1 MSSTFLRLKNLITA
15 TAFTAAALFG
25 STAFAKQETLNV
37 TWSGAS
43 FGNTAVATGFFT
55 FDTDL
60 IPNIGFQDPINMD
73 QVIDLGITIT
83 GANSGNGTF
92 TKSDF
97 NSIYFASA
105 STLDYSTQLIG
116 QSLSNGETF
125 GPTGSNTGDGE
136 KGDFNLFGVTT
147 AAPVGTWYFTLTTN
161 NGSGDQ
167 MLVTSMTP
175 AVPEPEAIAL
185 MLAGLVCVGFLGARR
200 KSA

>member
-1 MSSTFLRLKNLITA
+1 MSSTFLRLKNIAAA
-15 TAFTAAALFG
+15 TAFTAASLLG
-25 STAFAKQETLNV
+25 STAFAKQETLNI

-43 FGNTAVATGFFT
+43 FNNTAAATGFIT

-60 IPNIGFQDPINMD
+60 IPNIGFQDPININ

-97 NSIYFASA
+97 ESIYFASPSA
-105 STLDYSTQLIG
+105 LNYTTQLIG

-125 GPTGSNTGDGE
+125 GPTGSATGLGE
-136 KGDFNLFGVTT
+136 KGDFNLFAITQG
-147 AAPVGTWYFTLTTN
+147 APEGTIYFTLTTN
-161 NGSGDQ
+161 NGAGDQ

-175 AVPEPEAIAL
+175 AVPEPESMA
-185 MLAGLVCVGFLGARR
+185 MMFAGLACIGFMGTRR